1 MVNGMKYK
9 VKYTITAI
17 DKELELPEGSIIL
30 QNLTD
35 KRSTAGTDDQR
46 ETVLFIY
53 YLVPV

>member
-1 MVNGMKYK
+1 MKYK